1 MSKKWSSFEE
11 QQLITENFRKWL
23 NEDLTP
29 HWGDKEK
36 SHWSSSSETKPE
48 DAPEPEP
55 AAEPEPEPEAT
66 PQRETP
72 GYKEGV
78 PCIKLLHQW
87 LENPPEDGY
96 FYDTG
101 NKIWREP
108 YAPNSESVF
117 WAKKKYRK
125 CMDATPTAQQEGR
138 VFKNS
143 DDECEGCKEESN
155 PNGDIEKSKE

>member
-1 MSKKWSSFEE
+1 DEPESK
-11 QQLITENFRKWL
+11 
-23 NEDLTP
+23 
-29 HWGDKEK
+29 
-36 SHWSSSSETKPE
+36 
-48 DAPEPEP
+48 PEPEP
-55 AAEPEPEPEAT
+55 AAEPEPEAT
-66 PQRETP
+66 PKRETP

-78 PCIKLLHQW
+78 PCIKLLHQLRFVSKFRLETRDNQKRW

-108 YAPNSESVF
+108 YVPNSQDVF

-125 CMDATPTAQQEGR
+125 CMNAPPTAQQEGQ

-143 DDECEGCKEESN
+143 DEGCKEESN
-155 PNGDIEKSKE
+155 SNDNIEKSKK